1 MMIGGVW
8 VDDRHVRALAAIVD
22 RPVRRKLE
30 QAVLFRAQIV
40 AMTRDEKTAVLAALE
55 RAPAELAEVRE
66 LLFADENWRDG
77 RRSF

>member
-1 MMIGGVW
+1 MIGMCA
-8 VDDRHVRALAAIVD
+8 RS
-22 RPVRRKLE
+22 RRSWTDLCGAKLE

-40 AMTRDEKTAVLAALE
+40 AMTRDEKTSVLAALE

-66 LLFADENWRDG
+66 LLFADENWREG